1 MQTALFNEGQPIEW
15 GKPDSFVT
23 AAMCALS
30 MCFPNGEK
38 FFAES
43 LRKGYADL
51 PETLKEKWKSEV
63 DRFCKEEAA
72 HSRGHEP
79 HNDRSSEQYGFVN
92 GWGFRLEKR
101 AAKMEGKNAKH
112 HVATTA
118 ACEHITTFLACW
130 LLQNQHILDNAEPE
144 IKRLWVWHSKEEI
157 NHRKVAI
164 DLYRDLGGSE
174 EWRIKWMRV
183 MYTLTLIEVVR
194 QTVSNIWRMG
204 GFFKLST
211 WVNAYKILFSKG
223 GVIRWC
229 YPYFKAYSQQNY
241 HISQHD
247 TLINSCLKG

>member
-1 MQTALFNEGQPIEW
+1 MQTALFNKGQPIEW

-51 PETLKEKWKSEV
+51 PENLKEKWKSEV

-92 GWGFRLEKR
+92 GWGVRLEKR